1 MIENS
6 ARMTMLSDAERTE
19 IEEELSHYP
28 DKQAGCVEAL
38 KVVQRHRGWVSDES
52 LKSIAALLGM
62 TSEELD
68 SVATFYNL
76 IFRKPVGRHVIFL
89 CDSISCWICG
99 RDALRQSLQNRLGI
113 SMGETTPDGRFTLL
127 PIVCLGACDRAPA
140 MMVNADLHEDLTTE
154 KVDRV
159 LDQYP

>member
-1 MIENS
+1 
-6 ARMTMLSDAERTE
+6 MLSDAERGE

-52 LKSIAALLGM
+52 LKDIASLLGM
-62 TSEELD
+62 TGEELD

-89 CDSISCWICG
+89 CDSISCWVCG
-99 RDALRQSLQNRLGI
+99 RDAVRRSLQKRLGI

-127 PIVCLGACDRAPA
+127 PIVCLGACDRAPT
-140 MMVNADLHEDLTTE
+140 MMVNDDLHEDLTTE

>member
-1 MIENS
+1 
-6 ARMTMLSDAERTE
+6 MLSDAERAE

-38 KVVQRHRGWVSDES
+38 KVVQRHRGWVSDEN
-52 LKSIAALLGM
+52 LKSVAALLGM
-62 TSEELD
+62 TSDELD

-76 IFRKPVGRHVIFL
+76 ILRKPVGRHVIFL
-89 CDSISCWICG
+89 CDSISCWVCG
-99 RDALRQSLQNRLGI
+99 CDAMRKSLQSLLGI

-127 PIVCLGACDRAPA
+127 PIVCLGACDHAPT
-140 MMVNADLHEDLTTE
+140 MMVNDDLHEDLTIE

-159 LDQYP
+159 LEQYP